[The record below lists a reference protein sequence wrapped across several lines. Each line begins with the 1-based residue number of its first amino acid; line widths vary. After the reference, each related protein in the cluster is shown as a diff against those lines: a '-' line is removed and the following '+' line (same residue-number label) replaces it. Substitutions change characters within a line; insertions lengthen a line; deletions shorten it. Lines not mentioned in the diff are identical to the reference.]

1 MEHVRG
7 AVIEGRMKK
16 LLNMFLCLAV
26 IFSFTACGQPNNLLD
41 DDKPTIVCTGFAQ
54 YDWIKNI
61 LGEKV
66 KDWNL
71 IRINDKGTDMHS
83 YQPSAEDMI
92 LISQCDLLVYT
103 GGNSEHWIEEFVTA
117 PGYEATVYALLN
129 EENGIL
135 IEEDH
140 HHEHDGHNHETEEF
154 DEHIWLS
161 PKRAVEFCM
170 EITDL
175 ISSIDKSNSD
185 VYEENS
191 SAYIEKLKTLDEA
204 YSDAL
209 GGKKE
214 NTVIFADRFPFRYMA
229 QDYNFT
235 WHAAFPGCSAETEA
249 SFETI
254 THLSEE
260 LKESGVSRLFI
271 TETGKRDL
279 ADSIIAGS
287 GISNIDV
294 VAVNSMQSIGKDERS
309 TYIEIMEENLEKL
322 QVDFK

>member
-1 MEHVRG
+1 
-7 AVIEGRMKK
+7 
-16 LLNMFLCLAV
+16 
-26 IFSFTACGQPNNLLD
+26 
-41 DDKPTIVCTGFAQ
+41 
-54 YDWIKNI
+54 
-61 LGEKV
+61 
-66 KDWNL
+66 
-71 IRINDKGTDMHS
+71 
-83 YQPSAEDMI
+83 
-92 LISQCDLLVYT
+92 
-103 GGNSEHWIEEFVTA
+103 
-117 PGYEATVYALLN
+117 EATVYALLN

-175 ISSIDKSNSD
+175 ISSIDESNSD

-229 QDYNFT
+229 QDYNIT

-260 LKESGVSRLFI
+260 LKESGLSRLFI
-271 TETGKRDL
+271 TETGKSDL

-322 QVDFK
+322 QVDFR

>member
-1 MEHVRG
+1 
-7 AVIEGRMKK
+7 
-16 LLNMFLCLAV
+16 
-26 IFSFTACGQPNNLLD
+26 
-41 DDKPTIVCTGFAQ
+41 
-54 YDWIKNI
+54 
-61 LGEKV
+61 
-66 KDWNL
+66 
-71 IRINDKGTDMHS
+71 
-83 YQPSAEDMI
+83 
-92 LISQCDLLVYT
+92 
-103 GGNSEHWIEEFVTA
+103 
-117 PGYEATVYALLN
+117 
-129 EENGIL
+129 
-135 IEEDH
+135 
-140 HHEHDGHNHETEEF
+140 
-154 DEHIWLS
+154 
-161 PKRAVEFCM
+161 
-170 EITDL
+170 
-175 ISSIDKSNSD
+175 
-185 VYEENS
+185 
-191 SAYIEKLKTLDEA
+191 
-204 YSDAL
+204 
-209 GGKKE
+209 
-214 NTVIFADRFPFRYMA
+214 MA